1 MDIRRPAST
10 REEKLSEDYRGN
22 LIQILAEV
30 HPSLSQTYRLEFKNS
45 FGAVTGYL
53 NGEIFVACGKFGF
66 ALKLSPAVIEQLFAE
81 KNAIPLKYFE
91 KGHIKKDY
99 AVLLEPVLTDKVR
112 LKKLVEDSIEF
123 IRS

>member
-1 MDIRRPAST
+1 M
-10 REEKLSEDYRGN
+10 SEDYRGN

-30 HPSLSQTYRLEFKNS
+30 HPSLSQTYTLEFKNS

-66 ALKLSPAVIEQLFAE
+66 ALKLSPAVIKQLFAE
-81 KNAIPLKYFE
+81 KNAIPLKYFD

-99 AVLLEPVLTDKVR
+99 AVLSEPILADKVWLR
-112 LKKLVEDSIEF
+112 KLIGDSIEF
-123 IRS
+123 IGS